1 MARSRYVE
9 QKNQINQALR
19 AVRRAYRMADSAGE
33 KLERS
38 LDRLI
43 ARKTAVYADQLIST
57 TGLYKEYNNK
67 VQSVDSAIAQLL
79 TIAAY

>member
-19 AVRRAYRMADSAGE
+19 ALRRLYRAADSSGE

-43 ARKTAVYADQLIST
+43 LRKTAVYADQLIDT
-57 TGLYKEYNNK
+57 TNLYKEYSGK
-67 VQSVDSAIAQLL
+67 VQALESGLARLL